1 MTNEEIKKIVDDERV
16 EQLTVQ
22 ACHHWEI
29 ATQRLDELTKELD
42 AKVDTCVEAEIYAA
56 QMRMQSA
63 VMALVELN
71 KMPCAYLFTEYI
83 DRIEKVV
90 SDGSIQCS
98 IMTLMNLLAKSEHVQ
113 SIRTVKSVS

>member
-71 KMPCAYLFTEYI
+71 KMPCAYFIPSISSGE
-83 DRIEKVV
+83 V
-90 SDGSIQCS
+90 SKRTK
-98 IMTLMNLLAKSEHVQ
+98 MTFSPFLPRSTASSAVN
-113 SIRTVKSVS
+113 TT

>member
-22 ACHHWEI
+22 ASHHWEI
-29 ATQRLDELTKELD
+29 ATQRLEELTNELD
-42 AKVDTCVEAEIYAA
+42 AKVDTCVEVEIYAA

-71 KMPCAYLFTEYI
+71 KIPCAYLFSEYNYLQNF
-83 DRIEKVV
+83 
-90 SDGSIQCS
+90 SIVCLNAS
-98 IMTLMNLLAKSEHVQ
+98 MSSAWSQ
-113 SIRTVKSVS
+113 SRSWMLPCLSMIL